1 MSIKSLIDLLKQSVG
16 LGKASGVGVTFI
28 LPRSVTTGINISYKD
43 LYELAL
49 EEIALLWSIEAFFS
63 RIRRCIRFR

>member
-1 MSIKSLIDLLKQSVG
+1 MSIKSLIDLFKQSVG

-28 LPRSVTTGINISYKD
+28 LPRSVTTEINISYKD

-49 EEIALLWSIEAFFS
+49 EEIAASN
-63 RIRRCIRFR
+63 

>member
-1 MSIKSLIDLLKQSVG
+1 MSIKSLIDLFKQSVR

-28 LPRSVTTGINISYKD
+28 LPRSVTTEINISYED

-49 EEIALLWSIEAFFS
+49 EEIAASN
-63 RIRRCIRFR
+63 